1 MSDEQSQLNERAREA
16 LLRKIDL
23 RLMSLLTL
31 LNFFSFLDR
40 INIGNKRN
48 LIYILHTICLLFFFR
63 KGSASLFGLEHNLN
77 LSPSDYNWAVSI
89 FFISYVSS

>member
-48 LIYILHTICLLFFFR
+48 LIHILHTIRVSFFEKEMHVF
-63 KGSASLFGLEHNLN
+63 LDLN
-77 LSPSDYNWAVSI
+77 MI
-89 FFISYVSS
+89 